1 MNAII
6 ILYIRTANDGNRS
19 AQLKLSKE
27 ARRCISGCLLS
38 AVIAAPAFSQQV
50 FEGNHA
56 VPPTF
61 EGQTRAP
68 LAPKS
73 ASFVV
78 TDFVTGLNRP
88 WAMVHMPNGKMMVTE
103 VPGRLRIISPDGIV
117 SDPVEGV
124 PDVRAWGSRGLN
136 DVILD
141 PDFAN
146 NRMLYF
152 VYLAAPAG
160 VDSDNSDETYDRFN
174 AERQDWNKRTPEEKA
189 ANPWGHWRIASA
201 RLSEDEKSISDLNVV
216 IETVPSRMAFDKSGR
231 LLITTQRKSPM
242 GEPDLKSTLGM
253 VLRLNTD
260 GTVPDDNPF
269 IGNDDVNDMAYVVGL
284 RNSNSLEMNPMTG
297 DFWVADQGGDAG
309 DEVNVI
315 VAGKDYGWPYV
326 SYGRMGGTKPVGTG
340 FTTKPG
346 TELPIYYWS
355 PVSMAPS
362 DMMFYTGDMF
372 PQWKGNLFL
381 TGLSSMHMS
390 RLVLAGNHVVGEERL
405 LDEPGHRLRHVSQ
418 GPDGAIYVLEDM
430 PDPRILRLTAPLPP
444 AQN

>member
-1 MNAII
+1 M
-6 ILYIRTANDGNRS
+6 
-19 AQLKLSKE
+19 KLSNLVRQIVP
-27 ARRCISGCLLS
+27 ACLLS
-38 AVIAAPAFSQQV
+38 AAIAVPAFSQQV
-50 FEGNHA
+50 FEGDHA

-61 EGQTRAP
+61 AGQTRAP

-73 ASFVV
+73 EKFIV

-103 VPGRLRIISPDGIV
+103 VPGRLRIITPDGHV
-117 SDPVEGV
+117 SDPLEGV
-124 PDVRAWGSRGLN
+124 PAVRAWGSRGLN

-146 NRMLYF
+146 NRKLYF
-152 VYLAAPAG
+152 VYLAAPDG
-160 VDSDNSDETYDRFN
+160 VDSDNSDETYARFN
-174 AERQDWNKRTPEEKA
+174 AERQEWNGLSREEKA

-201 RLSEDEKSISDLNVV
+201 RLAEDEKSISNLSLV
-216 IETVPSRMAFDKSGR
+216 IETVPSRMAFDESGK

-242 GEPDLKSTLGM
+242 GEPDLKGTLGM

-269 IGNDDVNDMAYVVGL
+269 VGNDDVNDMAYVVGL

-309 DEVNVI
+309 DEINVI
-315 VAGKDYGWPYV
+315 DAGKDYGWPFV

-340 FTTKPG
+340 MTTKPG
-346 TELPIYYWS
+346 TEQPIYYWS

-381 TGLSSMHMS
+381 TGLSSMHLS

-418 GPDGAIYVLEDM
+418 GPDGAIYVLQDM
-430 PDPRILRLTAPLPP
+430 PDRKILKLTAPPKP
-444 AQN
+444 DEG